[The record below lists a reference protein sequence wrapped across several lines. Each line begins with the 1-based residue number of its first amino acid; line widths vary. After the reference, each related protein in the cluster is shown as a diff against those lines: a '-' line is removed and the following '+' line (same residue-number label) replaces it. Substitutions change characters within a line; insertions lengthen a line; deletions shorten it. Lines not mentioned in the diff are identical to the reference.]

1 MVNHIIQSHSN
12 DDLDFTAILYP
23 FNAKVAIWIWKQHL
37 YSKYV
42 KYICEHR
49 LEQAKIVM
57 PNLEILR
64 ECPSL
69 RYLCIC
75 PASDSPLI
83 YDYTPLY
90 DMEEIRDLTFSNH
103 IGDRIV
109 TGLDC
114 SKIKGLISL
123 GVDNINGATNYNRLE
138 LLKTLHV
145 GKFRSSSTDLTNLF
159 CSTQLDTLVLHESL
173 EHSLNG
179 IERSPKMQYVE
190 LSYNRQL
197 CDITALK
204 GVRNSIR
211 SLNIYNCSKI
221 EDFSVIGELE
231 NLEKLTIVGGN
242 VLPNLDFIK
251 PLKNLKTLELGVTVA
266 DGNLTPCLDLQ
277 WAHLWRNKKHYNLR
291 DQDLPKIAYTHG
303 NEDIEEWRRLE

>member
-1 MVNHIIQSHSN
+1 MVSNITQSLSN

-23 FNAKVAIWIWKQHL
+23 FNAKVAIWVWKQHL

-57 PNLEILR
+57 PNLDILR

-75 PASDSPLI
+75 PASNSPLI

-90 DMEEIRDLTFSNH
+90 DMEEIRDLTFSNY

-114 SKIKGLISL
+114 AKIKGLISL
-123 GVDNINGATNYNRLE
+123 GVDDINGAINYNRLE

-145 GKFRSSSTDLTNLF
+145 GNFRSSSMDLTNLF
-159 CSTQLDTLVLHESL
+159 CSKQLDTLVLHKSF
-173 EHSLNG
+173 EHSLKG
-179 IERSPKMQYVE
+179 IERAPKMQYVQ

-197 CDITALK
+197 CDISALK
-204 GVRNSIR
+204 GIR
-211 SLNIYNCSKI
+211 DSLRALLINNCAKI
-221 EDFSVIGELE
+221 EDFSVLGELE
-231 NLEKLTIVGGN
+231 NLERLEIVGSN
-242 VLPNLDFIK
+242 VLPSLAFIK
-251 PLKNLKTLELGVTVA
+251 SMKNLKTLRLGVTVA
-266 DGNLTPCLDLQ
+266 DGDLTPCLDLQ
-277 WAHLWRNKKHYNLR
+277 WAQILQNKRYYNLR
-291 DQDLPKIAYTHG
+291 DQDLPKNEFVRG